1 MIFSLLCASGGRLFI
16 RRLVLSR
23 STEARFCG
31 SFSKNRRES
40 VVMQPRQCWSNMG
53 HKFCSTASRVSNFR
67 QMSSFNRV
75 ADGRKNPRFCKPST
89 NFSDVKESLP
99 SQAWSMARKT
109 SNGPFFTRVHHA
121 LKALRIAALSL
132 STASN
137 FKLGVE
143 GPASSCQSRIT
154 SPEKW
159 RVTRAPQKSSNFTS
173 SLSKSRRHATPADP
187 PPISRRFSK
196 NRVAS
201 G

>member
-1 MIFSLLCASGGRLFI
+1 
-16 RRLVLSR
+16 
-23 STEARFCG
+23 
-31 SFSKNRRES
+31 
-40 VVMQPRQCWSNMG
+40 MQPRQCWSNMG

-109 SNGPFFTRVHHA
+109 WCFVASFWSSAIDDT